1 MNKFNINRI
10 YNNNHYYK
18 KVFDAIIMTI
28 FLNNNFKDLIQI

>member
-10 YNNNHYYK
+10 YTNNHYYK

>member
-1 MNKFNINRI
+1 MNKFNINKI

-18 KVFDAIIMTI
+18 KVFGATIMTI